1 MHNKAVVSRKKIPL
15 QKLHEEGSFMELQDK
30 VCLIA
35 GASGAIGTAVASR
48 FFQEGARLAL
58 TYRTERPGV
67 SEKDFF
73 DDTGRI
79 AYFKLDVTDYD
90 ATESVVRRVAETFSS
105 LDVLINCTGIVG
117 PIGPL
122 ETLDIR
128 AWVRTIE
135 TNLIG
140 SVHLARAVIPVMK
153 ARGCGK
159 IVLFSGGGAAYG
171 RPFFTPYSSSKAAL
185 VRFTESLAEE
195 LEPANIQV
203 NAVAPGP
210 VNSRM
215 WEEMRAAGILGGSAL
230 LKGNQTNGSIRRR
243 FARSRRGARRVSGV
257 QPIESPD
264 RPLAERHLGRLGAH
278 RKPHGK
284 DRFLGRVDV
293 APHSLT
299 LI

>member
-1 MHNKAVVSRKKIPL
+1 
-15 QKLHEEGSFMELQDK
+15 MELQDK

-230 LKGNQTNGSIRRR
+230 LKEIKQMDQSG
-243 FARSRRGARRVSGV
+243 GA
-257 QPIESPD
+257 SPD
-264 RPLAERHLGRLGAH
+264 RAAGLAVFLASSRSNRLTGRLLSAIWDDWEH
-278 RKPHGK
+278 IENHMGK
-284 DRFLGRVDV
+284 IASSDV
-293 APHSLT
+293 WT
-299 LI
+299 LRRIPLR